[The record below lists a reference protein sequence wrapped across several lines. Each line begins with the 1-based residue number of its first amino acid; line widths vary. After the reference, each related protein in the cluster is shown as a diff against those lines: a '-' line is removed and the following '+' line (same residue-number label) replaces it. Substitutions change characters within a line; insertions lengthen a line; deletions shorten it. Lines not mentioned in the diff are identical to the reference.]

1 MITDADIETARM
13 TGIAKGLAKAR
24 KAGECSHER
33 RQGELHPHAKLIGN
47 YKPKYECLDCGK
59 KATWDEL
66 EEERRE
72 VLIEWT

>member
-13 TGIAKGLAKAR
+13 TGTAKGLAKAR

-33 RQGELHPHAKLIGN
+33 RQGELHPAANLIN
-47 YKPKYECLDCGK
+47 NHQSKYKCLDCGK
-59 KATWDEL
+59 KATWVEL
-66 EEERRE
+66 EEDRRE

>member
-1 MITDADIETARM
+1 MITDADIMTARM

-24 KAGECSHER
+24 KAGKCSHER
-33 RQGELHPHAKLIGN
+33 RQGEGTTLTNNVSSSPFT
-47 YKPKYECLDCGK
+47 CLDCGK

-66 EEERRE
+66 DEERRE